1 MLEFHFIFR
10 VTWTNCAK
18 SNKISPWELTPRVK
32 KSAITWEISFPFC
45 WIRASPSRTRL
56 GSFSFI
62 SSQRTVNLRLD
73 FQRLSFVRLE
83 TSRSFSNLV
92 DEVKVK
98 FVEVPESKS
107 VFRVLTIFFS
117 NFGMVFSQDI
127 FWSRKALIFCF
138 LSLTL
143 GISEENFTKLIQ
155 HAQIPNEDREM
166 ITNLQ
171 LVGCNVVVD
180 VSDAIS
186 MPLQFAS

>member
-1 MLEFHFIFR
+1 MLEEVARTKTCLFANLTPTIFSSLIVTHLEFVELMFEFHSIYR

-117 NFGMVFSQDI
+117 NFGMVF
-127 FWSRKALIFCF
+127 FSRYLLKQKSPNIL
-138 LSLTL
+138 LSILDPRHF
-143 GISEENFTKLIQ
+143 GRKL
-155 HAQIPNEDREM
+155 H
-166 ITNLQ
+166 
-171 LVGCNVVVD
+171 
-180 VSDAIS
+180 
-186 MPLQFAS
+186 